1 MSDKIVSSGLEKRG
15 ICTEPA
21 DIDKLKHFLELVFQ
35 GPQEYQGLVTIVC
48 GNKKGVMKPAITA
61 PACVIGEKIK
71 ELVIY
76 KNRNYYITKGQTKN
90 AGHWRDKD
98 LFCLNAM
105 YIDIDNHTV
114 RRSFLR
120 KDYFDEN
127 EIVRRIYSDLVN
139 ADLILEPNIVVY
151 TGRGIHLVWLIDQA
165 AADLK
170 GLYRFVCAQYC
181 HMISEIVDAYNKE
194 AHTKLSV
201 DKACSQKVMGL
212 TRLPET
218 FNAANGERC
227 SFRVLH
233 ERRMDLAREFDTQL
247 GRAEMRGYHPDSV
260 KKQRRKRRTGGNSKA
275 AGKARVD
282 ALLKLKE
289 QRGDDMEG
297 YRAKFLLILFSA
309 LEMSGLGKEEALKQV
324 IAVDSSFRRSLG
336 PRKVKGYLSSAMR
349 KSYRFTNHTIISW
362 LDITPKEQKRIGFGE
377 ARKRT
382 SKEKNAARDRR
393 AANRRSRRNHSVIR
407 YWEAGF
413 SKSEIARRVHISRN
427 TVASIIK
434 KYVMEQETKRTAKE
448 KKRKESQKWW
458 RRQAKMRRRLWKVS
472 ARLGGTDMVSPLSAH
487 GGTIYRAPP
496 LEDELEEES

>member
-15 ICTEPA
+15 ACTEPA
-21 DIDKLKHFLELVFQ
+21 DIDKLKQFLELLFR

-61 PACVIGEKIK
+61 PVCVIGEKIK
-71 ELVIY
+71 EMVIY

-90 AGHWRDKD
+90 AGHWRDRD

-105 YIDIDNHTV
+105 YIDIDNHTAK
-114 RRSFLR
+114 RSFLR
-120 KDYFDEN
+120 NDYFDEN
-127 EIVRRIYSDLVN
+127 EIIRRIYSDLVV

-201 DKACSQKVMGL
+201 DKACSQKAMGL

-247 GRAEMRGYHPDSV
+247 GRAEMRGYQQTAN
-260 KKQRRKRRTGGNSKA
+260 KKRCKKRRRAGNSTI

-282 ALLKLKE
+282 ALLKLKG

-309 LEMSGLGKEEALKQV
+309 LEMSGLGKEEALEQA
-324 IAVDSSFRRSLG
+324 IAVDSTFRCSLG

-349 KSYRFTNHTIISW
+349 KSYRFTNRTIISW
-362 LDITPKEQKRIGFGE
+362 LNITPKEQKRIGFGE

-413 SKSEIARRVHISRN
+413 SKSEIARKVHISRN

-434 KYVMEQETKRTAKE
+434 KYVEEQEARRIAQENKL
-448 KKRKESQKWW
+448 KESKKWW
-458 RRQAKMRRRLWKVS
+458 RRQAKIRRAMWRVS
-472 ARLGGTDMVSPLSAH
+472 ARLGGIDMESTLSAY
-487 GGTIYRAPP
+487 GCTIYRAPP